1 MTATETRTKTRKFD
15 AEISRVL
22 HLMIHSLYTNKD
34 IFLRELISNASD
46 ACDKLRYLAL
56 TEEEMRS
63 FSGTSYAIRISS
75 NKDKNLLTV
84 EDNGIGMNAEEL
96 ASNLGTIAKSGTRE
110 FLQNSDGKDAAQL
123 IGQFGVGFYSCF
135 MVADKVVVQSRRAGS
150 DETWE
155 WESDGQGSYTIR
167 PAAEALDVPGTR
179 ITLFLRKGEEQYAD
193 EWRIRHIVSTYSDHV
208 AFPIQYRN
216 DTPDPLDKDKKP
228 EFEVI
233 NAGTALWMR
242 QKKDIT
248 SEQYKEFYHDVA
260 HQPDEPW
267 LTLHHRAEGA
277 LEYAALL
284 FVPSIKPFDL
294 FHPDRIRRVK
304 LYVKR
309 VFITDQAV
317 DIVPHWLRFL
327 RGVVDSEDLP
337 LNISRETLQDN
348 PVLGKIRSAITKKL
362 LQELKK
368 KAEKEPEEYTKFW
381 SNFGAVLKEGL
392 CEPLPEREQLLEVCR
407 FGTTHDEAMAGLDDY
422 ISRMKPDQDT
432 IYYLSGEHVESL
444 RKSPQIEGFI
454 SRGIEVLLLTD
465 QVDDFW
471 LTLVTEF
478 KGKKLKSVT
487 RSGADLKKDASE
499 DKAEKKENIGLL
511 AFFKAT
517 LGDKIKAVRFSLR
530 LTESAAC
537 LAVEEGGMDIRL
549 ERYLYQQKQ
558 LQSRAAKILEL
569 NQEHPIL
576 QALASRLNAGQQDEE
591 MRDIARLLFEQA
603 QIVEG
608 EEPEDPAAFARRL
621 SAVLRKNL
629 ESKAA

>member
-1 MTATETRTKTRKFD
+1 MTAADTRSFD
-15 AEISRVL
+15 AEIARVL

-46 ACDKLRYLAL
+46 ACDKLRYLSL
-56 TEEEMRS
+56 TEEGLKG
-63 FSGTSYAIRISS
+63 FSGTAFGIRIVSD
-75 NKDKNLLTV
+75 KEKNLLV
-84 EDNGIGMNAEEL
+84 LEDNGIGMNAEEL

-110 FLQNSDGKDAAQL
+110 FLEKGDAKEAAQL

-135 MVADKVVVQSRRAGS
+135 MVADRVVVQSRRAGS

-155 WESDGQGSYTIR
+155 WESDGQGTYTIR
-167 PAAEALDVPGTR
+167 PTAEGLVEQGTR
-179 ITLFLRKGEEQYAD
+179 ITLHLRKGEEQYAD

-208 AFPIQYRN
+208 AFPISYRN
-216 DTPDPLDKDKKP
+216 DAPDALQKDKKP

-242 QKKDIT
+242 PKKDIT
-248 SEQYKEFYHDVA
+248 PEQYKEFYRDVA

-267 LTLHHRAEGA
+267 MTLHHRAEGA

-284 FVPSIKPFDL
+284 YIPSIKPFDL

-348 PVLGKIRSAITKKL
+348 PVLGKIRSSVTKKI

-368 KAEKEPEEYTKFW
+368 KAEKEPEEYAKFW
-381 SNFGAVLKEGL
+381 ANFGAVLKEGL
-392 CEPLPEREQLLEVCR
+392 CEPLQEREQLLEVCR
-407 FGTTHDEAMAGLDDY
+407 FATTHGDAMTGLDEY
-422 ISRMKPDQDT
+422 TARMKPDQDT
-432 IYYLSGEHVESL
+432 IYYLSGDHVESL
-444 RKSPQIEGFI
+444 RKSPQIEGFA

-487 RSGADLKKDASE
+487 RSGQDLKKDDSK
-499 DKAEKKENIGLL
+499 DNDEKKENIGLL
-511 AFFKAT
+511 AFFKST
-517 LGDKIKAVRFSLR
+517 LGDKVKAVRFSQR

-569 NQEHPIL
+569 NQDHPIL
-576 QALASRLNAGQQDEE
+576 QALASMLETGKVSEE
-591 MRDIARLLFEQA
+591 MRDIVYLLFEQA
-603 QIVEG
+603 QIIEG

-621 SAVLRKNL
+621 TALLQRHAGL
-629 ESKAA
+629 MAA